1 MTNSQED
8 FLNIGIVLFDKATL
22 LDFAAPW
29 DVFTRLP
36 HAKTHL
42 VSHALDP
49 VTASGMPVAP
59 TITWADCPPLDV
71 ICVPGGAGHLRAMED
86 DVLLERLR
94 DHAASARYVT
104 AVCTG
109 SLVLAAAGLLEGYRA
124 TTHWMSLDR
133 LAAFGAEAES
143 DRVVFD
149 RNRITGGGVTA
160 GLDFALALG
169 AVLRGEETAKSIQ
182 LGMEYA
188 PAPPFA
194 DGHPSVADRAIVEM
208 VKAQYVGGNYTK
220 RMAEVDAAAVA
231 RLNK

>member
-1 MTNSQED
+1 MPDSSAD
-8 FLNIGIVLFDKATL
+8 FLNIGVVLFDKATL

-36 HAKTHL
+36 DSKTHL
-42 VSHALDP
+42 LAHTLDP

-59 TITWADCPPLDV
+59 TMTWDECPPLDV

-86 DVLLERLR
+86 VVLLEHLR
-94 DHAASARYVT
+94 RHGATAQYVT
-104 AVCTG
+104 SVCTG
-109 SLVLAAAGLLEGYRA
+109 ALVLAAAGLLKGYRA

-133 LAAFGAEAES
+133 LQQFGAIPDPA
-143 DRVVFD
+143 RVVTD

-160 GLDFALALG
+160 GLDFVLSLA

-188 PAPPFA
+188 PSPPFD
-194 DGHPSVADRAIVEM
+194 DGHPSTAGADVLAA
-208 VKAQYVGGNYTK
+208 VKAQYTGGYVAK
-220 RMAEVDAAAVA
+220 MKEVDERAVA
-231 RLNK
+231 LLD